1 MNQVELE
8 LLKSKWERFSTKEL
22 DQIFQG
28 CMDQE
33 LQYEIQTETRRR
45 SAKSLNEFSKL

>member
-8 LLKSKWERFSTKEL
+8 LLKSRWQRFSTKEL
-22 DQIFQG
+22 AQIFQG
-28 CMDQE
+28 CIDQE
-33 LQYEIQTETRRR
+33 FQYEIQTEARRR

>member
-8 LLKSKWERFSTKEL
+8 LQKSRWKKFSTDEL
-22 DQIFQG
+22 ALIFQG
-28 CMDQE
+28 CMNQE
-33 LQYEIQTETRRR
+33 LQNEIQTEARRR